1 MKLIGVMSQQ
11 KDKILIITPT
21 SNRKQQQQNH
31 ERTGEYTPRA
41 RMTAELGKIID
52 DGLRWYEE
60 ELRHDRP
67 IITNVCFFSFLRK
80 IFERIFFSIWT
91 EKATKLINQE
101 EKNQSK
107 SATENKTNIN
117 NEEEEI
123 NKNFQ
128 SKTDKGKNFIRY
140 QLDNVLFFTKRE

>member
-1 MKLIGVMSQQ
+1 M
-11 KDKILIITPT
+11 
-21 SNRKQQQQNH
+21 
-31 ERTGEYTPRA
+31 
-41 RMTAELGKIID
+41 
-52 DGLRWYEE
+52 
-60 ELRHDRP
+60 
-67 IITNVCFFSFLRK
+67 FF
-80 IFERIFFSIWT
+80 FFSIWT